1 MMGGTAVVGPLSKT
15 WPNSSAVK
23 RRKGGQGEGDH
34 LSQRSLHVQ
43 RWEAQEKGECGE
55 KKEVQ
60 YRSSTECDR
69 VRQAGAICECH
80 FKVLGPAGRG
90 QWESSLGTLSLSLH
104 VQWCHVGRS
113 YSPEI
118 DKDTDNFSCQA
129 WAATVMMA
137 LFTQVRNT
145 RLGPLE
151 LPFEYVKVE
160 VLGDKVAVSGRR
172 LDMCIKLFLSDH
184 TVF

>member
-1 MMGGTAVVGPLSKT
+1 MAVVGPLSKS
-15 WPNSSAVK
+15 WPNSSDCW
-23 RRKGGQGEGDH
+23 RRGGEGEGDH
-34 LSQRSLHVQ
+34 LSQRSLHMQ

-55 KKEVQ
+55 KKVQ

-69 VRQAGAICECH
+69 VRQAGVTCECH
-80 FKVLGPAGRG
+80 FKAHWAPF
-90 QWESSLGTLSLSLH
+90 LSLSLH

-118 DKDTDNFSCQA
+118 DKDTDNFSFQA

-145 RLGPLE
+145 RLGPPE
-151 LPFEYVKVE
+151 LPFECVKVE
-160 VLGDKVAVSGRR
+160 VLGDKVGVSSRQ
-172 LDMCIKLFLSDH
+172 LDTCIKLFLSDH